1 MNGLILINFWGS
13 HHLHQQAINKD
24 YNCSGYLNRS
34 PTAEGPILTNKVS
47 QKLLHV
53 ALTCQWIASI
63 LMLLR
68 DKPMV
73 LASKG
78 NIVLK
83 KEDMKISQHFFF
95 MRWTINHSLMG
106 NASHVISFDKSFWLW
121 NSWVFG
127 CAMYCSQERKS
138 FWHFH

>member
-1 MNGLILINFWGS
+1 MKGLILINFWGS

-47 QKLLHV
+47 QKLL

-68 DKPMV
+68 DKSMV

-78 NIVLK
+78 SKVLK
-83 KEDMKISQHFFF
+83 KEDMKISQDFFF
-95 MRWTINHSLMG
+95 MWWTINHSLMG

>member
-13 HHLHQQAINKD
+13 HHLYQQAINKD

-47 QKLLHV
+47 QKLL

-68 DKPMV
+68 DKSMV

-78 NIVLK
+78 NKVLK
-83 KEDMKISQHFFF
+83 KEDMKISQDFFF

>member
-53 ALTCQWIASI
+53 ALTASI

-68 DKPMV
+68 DKRMV

-121 NSWVFG
+121 NS
-127 CAMYCSQERKS
+127 
-138 FWHFH
+138 